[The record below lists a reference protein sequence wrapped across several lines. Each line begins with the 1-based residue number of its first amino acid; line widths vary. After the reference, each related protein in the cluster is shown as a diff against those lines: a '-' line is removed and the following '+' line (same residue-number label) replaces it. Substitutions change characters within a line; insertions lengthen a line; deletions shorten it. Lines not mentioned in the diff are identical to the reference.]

1 MQNCTSYLA
10 CNFATSWRIWPKLCT
25 IVKLIPGQY
34 TFKGLVNRASGK
46 KVIAP
51 QSFEFFS
58 VDKGGPLWVKFAVEF
73 YRVLWTI
80 LGAPGAPISGLSS
93 PNVFTPFAH
102 FPIFDLWPFSSKPP
116 TITLLSV
123 TALCAKNTFPL
134 FLNANMLKFWE
145 WWQPVF
151 LPHRWKKKVFS
162 AKNALQ
168 TTASTLVVRRSGF
181 EGRKLESEQMA

>member
-46 KVIAP
+46 KVIAR
-51 QSFEFFS
+51 QSFEIFS
-58 VDKGGPLWVKFAVEF
+58 VDEGGPLWVKFAVEF

-93 PNVFTPFAH
+93 PNVFTPFSH
-102 FPIFDLWPFSSKPP
+102 FPIFDLRNQTYGPP
-116 TITLLSV
+116 TLTLLFAMHSV
-123 TALCAKNTFPL
+123 PKTL
-134 FLNANMLKFWE
+134 FSFNDVAERLAAIILE
-145 WWQPVF
+145 TSAYS
-151 LPHRWKKKVFS
+151 RSKKVGKCFWHIWQW
-162 AKNALQ
+162 Q
-168 TTASTLVVRRSGF
+168 TTVWSWAV
-181 EGRKLESEQMA
+181 